1 MYERIYELEEGG
13 EYQLENRKLK
23 DANFNS
29 CSKIK
34 KIIPTI
40 AR

>member
-29 CSKIK
+29 CYEIK